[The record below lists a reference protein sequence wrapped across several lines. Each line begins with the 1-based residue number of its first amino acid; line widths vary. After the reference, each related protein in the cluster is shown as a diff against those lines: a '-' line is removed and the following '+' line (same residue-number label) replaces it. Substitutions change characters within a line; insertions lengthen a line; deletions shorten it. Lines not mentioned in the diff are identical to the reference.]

1 MKLENLTQEERNQI
15 TEEIRMWEEEHN
27 LVIPSEEEMERMAK
41 EMGGL

>member
-1 MKLENLTQEERNQI
+1 MIEKLPLEEQKI
-15 TEEIRMWEEEHN
+15 ILEEIRMWEEENN

>member
-1 MKLENLTQEERNQI
+1 MIEKLPLEEQKI
-15 TEEIRMWEEEHN
+15 ILEEIRMWEEEHN